1 MFNNRILHLFV
12 LLSKRA
18 PRIHSASLV
27 KLLLLKGDLTCFP
40 LILSVAEI
48 LRKRESGR
56 GDADAGELLAAEF
69 DIFEVSVKH
78 G

>member
-1 MFNNRILHLFV
+1 
-12 LLSKRA
+12 
-18 PRIHSASLV
+18 
-27 KLLLLKGDLTCFP
+27 